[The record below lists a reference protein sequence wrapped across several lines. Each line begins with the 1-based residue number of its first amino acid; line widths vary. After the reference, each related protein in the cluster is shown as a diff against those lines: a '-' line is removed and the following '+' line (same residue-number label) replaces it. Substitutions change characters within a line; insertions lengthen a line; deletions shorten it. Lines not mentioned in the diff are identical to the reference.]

1 MVIQVCDEAAPGGA
15 RTTAAVQIPAALTNV
30 REILQA
36 RVRQEVER
44 YNEKLP
50 DTFQGLVQPEESE
63 RILNGY
69 RLETPRALDWEVQ
82 FRKACSSF
90 ERNGFLVLVDDRQIT
105 TLDEPVEVRS
115 DSQVIFLKLVPLMGG

>member
-15 RTTAAVQIPAALTNV
+15 RTTAAVQIPAACTTV
-30 REILQA
+30 REILRA

-44 YNEKLP
+44 YNETLP
-50 DTFQGLVQPEESE
+50 DTFHGLVQPEESE
-63 RILNGY
+63 RILNGF
-69 RLETPRALDWEVQ
+69 RLGTPRLLDWEAQ

-105 TLDEPVEVRS
+105 SLDEPVEVRS
-115 DSQVIFLKLVPLMGG
+115 DSEVTFLKLVPLMGG